1 MGRDGNDFPR
11 PRVRIC
17 ALDRMRGIEAKRD
30 NAEKKTKEV
39 GEGEGGGEV
48 WWLGGGFQ
56 STINEARPL
65 D

>member
-11 PRVRIC
+11 PRVRIYT
-17 ALDRMRGIEAKRD
+17 LDRMRSIEAKRD
-30 NAEKKTKEV
+30 NAEKKAKV
-39 GEGEGGGEV
+39 GEVEGEV
-48 WWLGGGFQ
+48 WLGGGFQ

>member
-1 MGRDGNDFPR
+1 MIFRGREYGSTR
-11 PRVRIC
+11 Q
-17 ALDRMRGIEAKRD
+17 IECEVLRLSAITP
-30 NAEKKTKEV
+30 EKKAKV
-39 GEGEGGGEV
+39 GEGEGEV

>member
-1 MGRDGNDFPR
+1 MGRDGNDFPQ
-11 PRVRIC
+11 PRLRIYT
-17 ALDRMRGIEAKRD
+17 LDRMRSIEAKRD
-30 NAEKKTKEV
+30 NAEKKATV
-39 GEGEGGGEV
+39 GEVEGEV